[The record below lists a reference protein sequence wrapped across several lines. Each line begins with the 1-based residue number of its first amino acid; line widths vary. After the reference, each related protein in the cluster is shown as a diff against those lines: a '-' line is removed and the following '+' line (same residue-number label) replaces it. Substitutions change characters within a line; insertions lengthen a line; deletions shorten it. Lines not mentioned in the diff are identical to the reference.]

1 MSHPIGGCRRK
12 GNGVRAWTSPRGPHW
27 VLRRRARVPTGAPM
41 RGDSAPEVRGRRAS
55 SCRPQIPAIHLHL
68 LRLAQLQPV
77 GGYAEHILASPG
89 TAVALMSSVAALM
102 IGKDYELSR
111 EMLDHYLTADGDPL
125 IYSPPQAV
133 QDAIKKKFPSPG
145 HFVEVSGFGSWATP
159 DIRNGL
165 GHFNL
170 DVVKTD
176 EGLMYFVTDR
186 YEFPD
191 KANGVIVRHGFQVG
205 KLSKSSIDSLNAKL
219 SMFGEYKRDS
229 GSLTEKFDLQR
240 DPKTGECTLM
250 IPQKVL
256 MDNGTNFDSMGTF
269 SVPAPSGKSAH

>member
-1 MSHPIGGCRRK
+1 
-12 GNGVRAWTSPRGPHW
+12 
-27 VLRRRARVPTGAPM
+27 
-41 RGDSAPEVRGRRAS
+41 
-55 SCRPQIPAIHLHL
+55 
-68 LRLAQLQPV
+68 
-77 GGYAEHILASPG
+77 
-89 TAVALMSSVAALM
+89 M

-111 EMLDHYLTADGDPL
+111 RMLDHYLTADGDPL
-125 IYSPPQAV
+125 VYSPPPAV

-176 EGLMYFVTDR
+176 EGLTYFVTDR

-191 KANGVIVRHGFQVG
+191 KANGVVVRHGFQVG
-205 KLSKSSIDSLNAKL
+205 KLSKKSIDSINTKL
-219 SMFGEYKRDS
+219 SMLGEYKRDS
-229 GSLTEKFDLQR
+229 GTLTEKFELQL
-240 DPKTGECTLM
+240 DPKTGDCTLF

-256 MDNGTNFDSMGTF
+256 VDNGTDFDSMGTF
-269 SVPAPSGKSAH
+269 SVPAPRGESAP